1 MQNTIFFKLIVG
13 IASTL
18 LFSIGMIHVTGC
30 SSQSHQPEQAEQS
43 TATET
48 ATLAPSATKIVSHQA
63 LPTATVSPSVP
74 MTATMQVTLSHHVP
88 TKLVKPDEGKRIA
101 YNRDNDDVGD
111 DANMV
116 FYNSETDYIPIVMYH
131 YIRDVDPDE
140 DELGYNLSVSPET
153 FEDHLLWLR
162 DNDYYTLRMD
172 KLTACLHGEERCP
185 QKAVA
190 LTFDDGYE
198 DVATTVLPLLK
209 RYGFT
214 ATFYIVIDFVGKP
227 GYLSWE
233 QIKEVHDSGMEI
245 GAHSISHPDLTAR
258 EYAVAY
264 EEIAQSRSTLEERL
278 GISVESFC
286 YPIGNYNA
294 DVVEMVRD
302 VGYTNAV
309 TTYPGSSLAS
319 IFELPRLRMLG
330 GETVEAFE
338 WYITTFGPEKTP
350 TPTIPRTPIA
360 IGTIE
365 ENDLN
370 VRTGA
375 GTNYSIQSSI
385 TLEQGD
391 TVDILSE
398 ASGKG
403 CNSWFEIQ
411 VTDGTRGWVCAQ
423 FVAEEQQ
430 AMQAEDATP
439 RNATITATGTS
450 ASFATPT
457 SSPVGDSTPTTA
469 TPTLIVTPTPD
480 ATSTE
485 SPTAEATAL
494 PIGVVQESHLNVREG
509 PGTDYPVMD
518 LEWVLEKGD
527 TVKILDQADGE
538 GCDTWVQI
546 RMDDNE
552 EGWVCGIYMRQK
564 SGQSEDRSS
573 PTPESQAETMSL
585 LSNPDIRFAVI
596 GDYGLAGVLEEDVA
610 DLVKSWDPDFIVT
623 TGDNNYPFG
632 AAETIDENIGQY
644 YHEYI
649 YPYKGIYGEGSP
661 NKTNRFYPV
670 LGNHD
675 LDSDAAQ
682 PYYDYFTLPGN
693 ERYYSF
699 VKGPVAFFALNS
711 MPGEPD
717 GIDSESIQAE
727 WLRQKLTASDA
738 CWNLVIFHH
747 PPYVSDARGNN
758 LWMSWPFDAWGADAA
773 LSGHHHVYERIIY
786 DGFPY
791 FINGLGG
798 GARYAFSDEAVEGSE
813 MRYNIDNGAMLVEAT
828 ENQIVFQFVSR
839 TNEVVDTYSLEKPC
853 SSAPSW
859 WGLSYRAWIR

>member
-1 MQNTIFFKLIVG
+1 MQNTLCKLIFG

-18 LFSIGMIHVTGC
+18 FLCMGMVHIAGC
-30 SSQSHQPEQAEQS
+30 SSQASQPEQSEQR
-43 TATET
+43 TAVET
-48 ATLAPSATKIVSHQA
+48 ATLVPTATKIVARQA
-63 LPTATVSPSVP
+63 LPTATVNRSVP
-74 MTATMQVTLSHHVP
+74 MTATMQITTSHHVP
-88 TKLVKPDEGKRIA
+88 TKPVQPDEARRIS
-101 YNRDNDDVGD
+101 YNRDGNDNGD
-111 DANMV
+111 DTTMV
-116 FYNSETDYIPIVMYH
+116 FYNPETDYIPILMYH

-140 DELGYNLSVSPET
+140 DELGYNLSISPET

-162 DNDYYTLRMD
+162 DNAYDTLRMD
-172 KLTACLHGEERCP
+172 RLTACLHGEERCP

-198 DVATTVLPLLK
+198 DAATTALPLLK
-209 RYGFT
+209 RHGFT

-227 GYLSWE
+227 GYMSWE
-233 QIKEVHDSGMEI
+233 QIKELHDSGMEI
-245 GAHSISHPDLTAR
+245 GSHTISHPDLTAR
-258 EYAVAY
+258 EHAVAY
-264 EEIAQSRSTLEERL
+264 EEITQSQSILEEQL

-294 DVVEMVRD
+294 DIAEMVRNA
-302 VGYTNAV
+302 GYTNAV
-309 TTYPGSSLAS
+309 TTYPGSSLADM
-319 IFELPRLRMLG
+319 FELPRLRMLG

-338 WYITTFGPEKTP
+338 WYVTTFGPEKTP

-360 IGTIE
+360 IGTIQ

-370 VRTGA
+370 VREGA

-391 TVDILSE
+391 TVDILAE
-398 ASGKG
+398 ASGEG

-411 VTDGTRGWVCAQ
+411 VSDGTRGWVCAQ
-423 FVAEEQQ
+423 FVTEEQQ
-430 AMQAEDATP
+430 AVQTTTTP
-439 RNATITATGTS
+439 RNVTT
-450 ASFATPT
+450 TPT
-457 SSPVGDSTPTTA
+457 SSPMADSTPTTT
-469 TPTLIVTPTPD
+469 TPTPVVTPTPD
-480 ATSTE
+480 AMSTE

-494 PIGVVQESHLNVREG
+494 PIGIVQDFYVNVREG
-509 PGTDYPVMD
+509 PGTDYPVME

-527 TVKILDQADGE
+527 AVKIVDQSSGD
-538 GCDTWVQI
+538 GCDTWVKI
-546 RMDDNE
+546 RMYNDK
-552 EGWVCGIYMRQK
+552 EGWVCGTYIRR
-564 SGQSEDRSS
+564 RSAQEESSAS
-573 PTPESQAETMSL
+573 PTPESQGETIAIL
-585 LSNPDIRFAVI
+585 PNPDVRFAVI
-596 GDYGLAGVLEEDVA
+596 GDFGLAGMLEERVA

-632 AAETIDENIGQY
+632 EAETIDENIGQY

-661 NKTNRFYPV
+661 DKTNRFFPII
-670 LGNHD
+670 GNHD
-675 LDSDAAQ
+675 LDSDAGQ

-727 WLRQKLTASDA
+727 WLRQELAASDS
-738 CWNLVIFHH
+738 CWNLVLFHH
-747 PPYVSDARGNN
+747 PAYSSDFRGPNP
-758 LWMSWPFDAWGADAA
+758 WMRWPFEEWGADAA

-798 GARYAFSDEAVEGSE
+798 GPRYIFRDEVSEGSE

-828 ENQIVFQFVSR
+828 ENQIVFQFISR
-839 TNEVVDTYSLEKPC
+839 TNEVIDTYSLEKAC

-859 WGLSYRAWIR
+859 WGVSYRAWIQ